1 MHALKSLVL
10 LSLVVVMFDA
20 SGTAFGSLKYAWFED
35 YSWQQ
40 RYFFLVSY
48 LALIY
53 GLLKSLGALI
63 SHVESSTA
71 ARRKKDSANA

>member
-1 MHALKSLVL
+1 MHVLKSLVL
-10 LSLVVVMFDA
+10 LSLVVVMFDT

-35 YSWQQ
+35 YSWEQ
-40 RYFFLVSY
+40 RLFFLVSY
-48 LALIY
+48 MALIY

-71 ARRKKDSANA
+71 ARRKKDSADA